1 MVVVMQTNMGEM
13 ENTTVRPKVTD
24 AKGILKQNRQFL
36 DYFWDIAKPERDIRL
51 KAIEDLIEHLKQ
63 SEKEDE
69 LKYSLKRLVDGLSH
83 TREDSRS
90 GYSVALA
97 QLLSVFEEISL
108 KSTLDSIKEKHN
120 LQTAKKVSFFMSIFY
135 HLYHQS
141 VIIMIIVL
149 IFYRASILLTEINQ
163 NVAFGNFFG
172 VLSLSQS
179 TRLHKEPQV
188 MLECIQLLQSLSQ
201 YREHLKD
208 LPRKTMVD
216 ILSETSTDVFEE
228 VLFSA
233 LKSDLTSALNTPEQL
248 ELLLVALQKFP
259 SVLKPKK
266 LKKLLGTTTVITK
279 ENMPKLVDVLKM
291 AARSVK
297 KENILPPVAL
307 DLLQA
312 SLREENFEMFWTE
325 AIIKGMMSEMPGP
338 THYLSFRLLG
348 ASLPLLS
355 VPQLEFVL
363 SGDVMRH
370 YGEHML
376 SAQSPDRFRFA
387 PEMEKMVS
395 EFMQGCSDADKQLT
409 VVLSFTQL
417 TNQGYP
423 VVPSYWRVLDHMVP
437 SALQQYVDWLMEAFC
452 KPQLENCLDFSTR
465 RQKGNQDSRLES
477 DSCVARFRKWI
488 IPRLTFI
495 VENHQIKKQED
506 LVMKVARF
514 IFFHGFFNVKKP
526 TPEIPETA
534 QALSVPID
542 QQTRATLTGA
552 FYGLLQGL
560 NTMTVLG
567 DSPEEEGVNSRRIL
581 GVKADGTMWI
591 YCLVQYAAMLLN
603 QSKCVQSIQTF
614 SSEQRQGWD
623 SMLESV
629 EALRKKAKK
638 SSSPKHTAFQH
649 LFLLVGIQMFKA
661 PEESLELLNDLRTC
675 MEKAEAKKSKKK
687 KATGKSSDEEPH
699 WVEVVVEIL
708 LSLLSQ
714 PSRLIRSVCNTVFGR
729 ICPHLTQAAL
739 GSILNVLDPNKD
751 EDESG
756 VMVTDEK
763 EKKTKQKEEEEQDD
777 EEEDEEDEEGSDSS
791 DDDDDD
797 DDDEEEEEDEAM
809 EEGGEVDQKFRLELM
824 KVLQGQNAL
833 ATKEDGSDEEELDD
847 AAMMKLDGSLA
858 SLFLEQKKRIQAK
871 KDEKNR
877 ISKEKVLVRDFKIK
891 VLDMVEM
898 FLNKQGNSAL
908 VLGMVEPLLSVI
920 ENGMSSETSQQEQD
934 YLRKAADIFKNRL
947 CRGKY
952 YCREVD
958 GREAELHEMFER
970 LIGRAQKLPDSSL
983 SLYYFS
989 AALYMLKVLKGAVN
1003 EQDSANAPSEAKLM
1017 GKVDVER
1024 VTTCFRDAL
1033 TSFMTRRKSPLTG
1046 AMFIDLF
1053 SRFPVFC
1060 VNLLDTAV
1068 ENITGGRR
1076 EHQQGQACAM
1086 VLKALQ
1092 SKDVKSLMSDV
1103 QRTELHQKVVD
1114 QLTKSFE
1121 NVQCKNKTVHDK
1133 MVKALE
1139 LCQYLVKTV
1148 HSQKMQVNL
1157 ELLQNILKS
1166 MNAEGTLQ
1174 KPGRLE
1180 DTYWSVMKLFGVLKP
1195 QIEKVKKVVEAKQTE
1210 ETTKKKKGFLPE
1222 TKKRKNRKKP
1232 TVLEGQETPASTK
1245 TPEGASGEVGKKKK
1259 KKNKKRKHQGGE
1271 ETQDQPATKKTKT
1284 QPQQKKKKKGGQQG
1298 DDGN

>member
-1 MVVVMQTNMGEM
+1 MQTDMGEI
-13 ENTTVRPKVTD
+13 ENNTARPKVTD

-63 SEKEDE
+63 SEKADE

-83 TREDSRS
+83 TREDARS

-108 KSTLDSIKEKHN
+108 KSTLDSVKEKHN
-120 LQTAKKVSFFMSIFY
+120 IQTAKKK
-135 HLYHQS
+135 
-141 VIIMIIVL
+141 L
-149 IFYRASILLTEINQ
+149 IRNA
-163 NVAFGNFFG
+163 AFGNFFG
-172 VLSLSQS
+172 VLALSQS
-179 TRLHKEPQV
+179 TRLHKDPQV
-188 MLECIQLLQSLSQ
+188 MLECVQLLQSLSQ

-216 ILSETSTDVFEE
+216 ILSEASTDVFEE
-228 VLFSA
+228 VLLSA

-279 ENMPKLVDVLKM
+279 ENMPKLVEVLKM

-297 KENILPPVAL
+297 KENVLPPVAL

-312 SLREENFEMFWTE
+312 SLREENFEMFWAD
-325 AIIKGMMSEMPGP
+325 AILSGMMSEMPGP
-338 THYLSFRLLG
+338 THYLGFRLLG

-355 VPQLEFVL
+355 IPQLEFVL
-363 SGDVMRH
+363 SGDVMRY

-376 SAQSPDRFRFA
+376 SAQLPDRFKFA
-387 PEMEKMVS
+387 PEMEKYVS
-395 EFMQGCSDADKQLT
+395 EFMQGCPDADKQLS
-409 VVLSFTQL
+409 VMLRFTQL

-423 VVPSYWRVLDHMVP
+423 VVPSYWRVLEHMVP
-437 SALQQYVDWLMEAFC
+437 SALEQYVEWLMDAFC
-452 KPQLENCLDFSTR
+452 KPQLDKCLDFSTR
-465 RQKGNQDSRLES
+465 RQKGNQESGLES
-477 DSCVARFRKWI
+477 DACIARFRKWI
-488 IPRLTFI
+488 VPRLTFI
-495 VENHQIKKQED
+495 VDNHQIKKQED
-506 LVMKVARF
+506 LVMKMARF
-514 IFFHGFFNVKKP
+514 IFFHGFFDVKKP
-526 TPEIPETA
+526 TPEIPETV

-542 QQTRATLTGA
+542 QQTRATLSSA
-552 FYGLLQGL
+552 FYSLLQGL
-560 NTMTVLG
+560 NTMAVLG
-567 DSPEEEGVNSRRIL
+567 DSPEEEGQNPRRIL
-581 GVKADGTMWI
+581 GVKADGSMWI
-591 YCLVQYAAMLLN
+591 YCVVQYASTLLN
-603 QSKCVQSIQTF
+603 QGKYVQSVQTF

-638 SSSPKHTAFQH
+638 SSSPEHAAFQH
-649 LFLLVGIQMFKA
+649 LFLLIGMQMFKA

-675 MEKAEAKKSKKK
+675 MEKAQAKKSKKK

-714 PSRLIRSVCNTVFGR
+714 PSRLIRSVCKSVFGR
-729 ICPHLTQAAL
+729 ICPHITQGAL
-739 GSILNVLDPNKD
+739 NSILSVLDPNKD

-756 VMVTDEK
+756 VVVMDEKDK
-763 EKKTKQKEEEEQDD
+763 EKKKKQKEDEEVDD

-791 DDDDDD
+791 DDDDD
-797 DDDEEEEEDEAM
+797 EDEAM
-809 EEGGEVDQKFRLELM
+809 EEGGEVDQNFRLELM

-833 ATKEDGSDEEELDD
+833 ATEQDGSDDEDLDD
-847 AAMMKLDGSLA
+847 AAMMKLDGSLS
-858 SLFLEQKKRIQAK
+858 SLFLEQKNRIQAK

-898 FLNKQGNSAL
+898 FLSKQGSSPL

-952 YCREVD
+952 YCREID
-958 GREAELHEMFER
+958 GREVELHEMFER
-970 LIGRAQKLPDSSL
+970 LIGRAQKMTDSSV

-989 AALYMLKVLKGAVN
+989 AALYVLKVLRGVVS
-1003 EQDSANAPSEAKLM
+1003 EQNSEAHFM

-1046 AMFIDLF
+1046 AMFSDLF
-1053 SRFPVFC
+1053 GRFPVFC

-1068 ENITGGRR
+1068 ENITGGLR
-1076 EHQQGQACAM
+1076 EHQQSQACVM

-1092 SKDVKSLMSDV
+1092 SKDVRNMPDV
-1103 QRTELHQKVVD
+1103 QRTELHQKVAD
-1114 QLTKSFE
+1114 QLANSFE
-1121 NVQCKNKTVHDK
+1121 NVQCKNKTVREK
-1133 MVKALE
+1133 MVKVLE
-1139 LCQYLVKTV
+1139 LCQYLIKTV
-1148 HSQKMQVNL
+1148 HNQKMQVNL
-1157 ELLQNILKS
+1157 EALQNILTS
-1166 MNAEGTLQ
+1166 INAEGILQ
-1174 KPGRLE
+1174 KSGQLE
-1180 DTYWSVMKLFGVLKP
+1180 DTYWSVMKLFSILKP
-1195 QIEKVKKVVEAKQTE
+1195 KIEKVKKVVEAEQTE

-1232 TVLEGQETPASTK
+1232 VVLEGKETAASTE
-1245 TPEGASGEVGKKKK
+1245 TPEGASGEEGKKKKNK
-1259 KKNKKRKHQGGE
+1259 KKNKKRKQQGGE
-1271 ETQDQPATKKTKT
+1271 ETQDQPASKKTKT
-1284 QPQQKKKKKGGQQG
+1284 QPQQKKKKKKGGQQ
-1298 DDGN
+1298 

>member
-13 ENTTVRPKVTD
+13 ENITERPKVTD

-51 KAIEDLIEHLKQ
+51 KAVEDLIEHLKQ
-63 SEKEDE
+63 SEKADE
-69 LKYSLKRLVDGLSH
+69 LKYTLKRLVEGLSH
-83 TREDSRS
+83 AREDSRS

-108 KSTLDSIKEKHN
+108 KSTLDHIKEKHN
-120 LQTAKKVSFFMSIFY
+120 LQTAKKKFI
-135 HLYHQS
+135 
-141 VIIMIIVL
+141 
-149 IFYRASILLTEINQ
+149 RNT
-163 NVAFGNFFG
+163 AFGNFFG

-188 MLECIQLLQSLSQ
+188 MLECIQLLQTLSQ

-266 LKKLLGTTTVITK
+266 LKKLLGSTTVITK

-312 SLREENFEMFWTE
+312 SLREENLEMFWTE

-387 PEMEKMVS
+387 PEMEKYVS
-395 EFMQGCSDADKQLT
+395 EFMQGCSDADRQLT
-409 VVLSFTQL
+409 VVLGFTQL

-423 VVPSYWRVLDHMVP
+423 VVPSYWRVLDHMIP
-437 SALQQYVDWLMEAFC
+437 SALQQYVDWLLEAFC

-506 LVMKVARF
+506 LIMKVARF

-542 QQTRATLTGA
+542 QQTRATLSGA

-560 NTMTVLG
+560 NTMAVIG

-591 YCLVQYAAMLLN
+591 YCLVQYADILLN
-603 QSKCVQSIQTF
+603 QSKYVQSIQTL
-614 SSEQRQGWD
+614 SLEQRQGWK

-629 EALRKKAKK
+629 EALRGKAKK
-638 SSSPKHTAFQH
+638 SSLPKHAAFQH

-661 PEESLELLNDLRTC
+661 PEESLELLNDLRTS

-699 WVEVVVEIL
+699 WVEVIVEIL

-714 PSRLIRSVCNTVFGR
+714 PSRLIRSVCNAVFGR

-739 GSILNVLDPNKD
+739 SSILNVLDPSKD

-756 VMVTDEK
+756 VVVTDEK

-791 DDDDDD
+791 DDDADDDVDDD
-797 DDDEEEEEDEAM
+797 DDDEEEEEEAM
-809 EEGGEVDQKFRLELM
+809 EEGGEVDQNFRLELM

-833 ATKEDGSDEEELDD
+833 ATEEDGSDEEELDD

-858 SLFLEQKKRIQAK
+858 SLFLEQKKRMQAK

-898 FLNKQGNSAL
+898 FLNKQGSSSL

-920 ENGMSSETSQQEQD
+920 ENGMSSETIQQEQD
-934 YLRKAADIFKNRL
+934 YLRKAAEIFKSRL

-952 YCREVD
+952 YCKEVD
-958 GREAELHEMFER
+958 GRETELHEMFER

-989 AALYMLKVLKGAVN
+989 AALYVLKVLRGGVN

-1053 SRFPVFC
+1053 TKFPVFC

-1092 SKDVKSLMSDV
+1092 SKDLKNLMSDV
-1103 QRTELHQKVVD
+1103 RRTELHQKVVD
-1114 QLTKSFE
+1114 QLAKSFE
-1121 NVQCKNKTVHDK
+1121 NVQCKNKTVREK
-1133 MVKALE
+1133 TVKALE
-1139 LCQYLVKTV
+1139 LCQYLVKAV
-1148 HSQKMQVNL
+1148 QSQKMQVNL
-1157 ELLQNILKS
+1157 ELLQNVLKS

-1174 KPGRLE
+1174 KPGQLE
-1180 DTYWSVMKLFGVLKP
+1180 DIYWSVMKLFGILKP

-1222 TKKRKNRKKP
+1222 TKKRKNRNKP
-1232 TVLEGQETPASTK
+1232 TVLEGQETPVSTK
-1245 TPEGASGEVGKKKK
+1245 TPEGASGEEGKKKK
-1259 KKNKKRKHQGGE
+1259 KKNKKRKHQGE
-1271 ETQDQPATKKTKT
+1271 EVTQDQPATKKTKT
-1284 QPQQKKKKKGGQQG
+1284 QPQQKKKKKKGGQQG
-1298 DDGN
+1298 DNGN